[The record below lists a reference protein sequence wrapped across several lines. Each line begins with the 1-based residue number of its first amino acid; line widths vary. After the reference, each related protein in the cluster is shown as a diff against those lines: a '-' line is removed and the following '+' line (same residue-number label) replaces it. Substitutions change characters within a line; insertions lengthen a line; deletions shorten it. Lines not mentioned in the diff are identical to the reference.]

1 MPAAVPAHHPGCET
15 AQHIGCVCK
24 SCRGAMHQC
33 NILYAACWNGNHARP
48 VLTPSFDA
56 QVRNLFGNRFT
67 SLAISPTASQKVRRE
82 PWVLKPG
89 TGKQRTQEEQRIL
102 DTTVADCLHFIYS
115 GKCIDPWDIHKL
127 VQDLTLHSS
136 WSTLIKG
143 LSTPATSESSY
154 FWSTMLAATSSAWH
168 TTGTLPTTADI
179 IKEVNKQPKNLQKIA
194 YPRSTP
200 WKSIRELGST
210 ADVAT
215 AADAISSALQQ
226 AKLRGLLEQKIRIGL
241 WLTGSVTSPDLW
253 HHPAAVHHCLMP
265 LVQELRSIPT
275 ASPVKF
281 SLDSSDELVEDLMNL
296 HLRKRWMKKGA
307 W

>member
-1 MPAAVPAHHPGCET
+1 MPPAVPAHHPGCET

-24 SCRGAMHQC
+24 SCRGSMHQC
-33 NILYAACWNGNHARP
+33 NILYAACWNGNHVPP
-48 VLTPSFDA
+48 VLTPSFDS
-56 QVRNLFGNRFT
+56 QVRNLFGKRFT
-67 SLAISPTASQKVRRE
+67 SLAISPTTNQKVRRE

-102 DTTVADCLHFIYS
+102 DTTVADCLHLIYS
-115 GKCIDPWDIHKL
+115 GEYIDPWDLHEL

-154 FWSTMLAATSSAWH
+154 FWSSMLAATSSAWYSKGH
-168 TTGTLPTTADI
+168 LPTSADI
-179 IKEVNKQPKNLQKIA
+179 SSEVSSHLNLRKIA
-194 YPRSTP
+194 YPCSTP
-200 WKSIRELGST
+200 WKSIKELDSI

-226 AKLRGLLEQKIRIGL
+226 AKLRGLLEQKIRIAL
-241 WLTGSVTSPDLW
+241 WLTGAVTSPDLW
-253 HHPAAVHHCLMP
+253 HHPAAVHHCLRL
-265 LVQELRSIPT
+265 LVQELRSIST

-281 SLDSSDELVEDLMNL
+281 SLDSSDEPVEDLMNF
-296 HLRKRWMKKGA
+296 HLRKRWMQKGA